1 MANTGKSQAVPERT
15 PNALQESASDDKNT
29 AGTAVSPVSASPRVF
44 IINTDPR
51 NSDILSRCLKT
62 MHQDDILYLMGD
74 GVNALLDNE
83 LFDVLTD
90 VPSLYVSSY
99 DMTARGI
106 NVFCGEEAN
115 ATQLVELVSKYGS
128 PVTFK

>member
-1 MANTGKSQAVPERT
+1 MDNTEKSQVAPGKTSEALPET
-15 PNALQESASDDKNT
+15 AAEDNNL
-29 AGTAVSPVSASPRVF
+29 AGTAVSPASSAPRVF

-62 MHQDDILYLMGD
+62 MHPDDILYLMGD
-74 GVNALLDNE
+74 GVNALLDDE

-115 ATQLVELVSKYGS
+115 AAQLVELVSKYGS

>member
-1 MANTGKSQAVPERT
+1 MDNTEKSAAVPEET
-15 PNALQESASDDKNT
+15 SDNLSETASEDKKL
-29 AGTAVSPVSASPRVF
+29 ADAAVSPVSATPRVF

-62 MHQDDILYLMGD
+62 MHPDDILYLMGD
-74 GVNALLDNE
+74 GVNALLDDE

>member
-1 MANTGKSQAVPERT
+1 MDNTEKSAAMPEKT
-15 PNALQESASDDKNT
+15 SDVLSETASGDKKLPDA
-29 AGTAVSPVSASPRVF
+29 AGSQVSASPRVF

-62 MHQDDILYLMGD
+62 MHPDDILYLMGD
-74 GVNALLDNE
+74 GVNALLDND
-83 LFDVLTD
+83 LFDILTD
-90 VPSLYVSSY
+90 VSNLYVSSY

>member
-1 MANTGKSQAVPERT
+1 
-15 PNALQESASDDKNT
+15 
-29 AGTAVSPVSASPRVF
+29 
-44 IINTDPR
+44 
-51 NSDILSRCLKT
+51 
-62 MHQDDILYLMGD
+62 MGD
-74 GVNALLDNE
+74 GVNALLDDE